1 MDPIPRLRGLMI
13 LIRLLGAMLGITVM
27 VWAYEILDN
36 IWNYNDSG
44 TLTYV
49 VFAAIP
55 GVTGLLL
62 VYLSVRN
69 PQA

>member
-1 MDPIPRLRGLMI
+1 MI
-13 LIRLLGAMLGITVM
+13 LIRLMGAMLGITLM

-36 IWNYNDSG
+36 IWHYNDSG

-69 PQA
+69 PHA